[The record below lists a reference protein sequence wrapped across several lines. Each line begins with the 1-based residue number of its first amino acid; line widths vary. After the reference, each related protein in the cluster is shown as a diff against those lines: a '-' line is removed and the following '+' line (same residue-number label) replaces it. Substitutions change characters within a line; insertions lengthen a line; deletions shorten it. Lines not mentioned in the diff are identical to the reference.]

1 MRAYFI
7 SGLAADRRVFSKL
20 ELPHHIEVIYL
31 DWLPVQP
38 CESLQQYSLRLA
50 QPIKKDDPFILIGL
64 SFGGIVAIEISKV
77 FSPFKVIL
85 ISSAAR
91 VEQIPVIYRLIGR
104 LKMELILSSGM
115 LIVLKPFLYWFF
127 GPLSKDS
134 AKLIGEYISSAD
146 HRLLIWSLGKI
157 SRWRNNEKL
166 PQLVQIHGASDRVFP
181 VARSGAD
188 YIVEGG
194 HLCVYDNSPAVSSVL
209 TKLLS

>member
-1 MRAYFI
+1 MKAYFI
-7 SGLAADRRVFSKL
+7 SGLAADGSVFSKL
-20 ELPHHIEVIYL
+20 KLPHHIEVIYL

-50 QPIKKDDPFILIGL
+50 QPIKKDEPFVLIGL

-77 FSPFKVIL
+77 FSPFKLIL

-91 VEQIPVIYRLIGR
+91 VDQIPVVYRLMGK
-104 LKMELILSSGM
+104 LKMELMLPPGM

-134 AKLIGEYISSAD
+134 TKLIGDYISKAD

-157 SRWRNNEKL
+157 SRWRNNEQL
-166 PQLVQIHGASDRVFP
+166 PGLVQIHGSSDRVFP
-181 VARSGAD
+181 ISISKADHIVA
-188 YIVEGG
+188 GG
-194 HLCVYDNSPAVSSVL
+194 HLCVYDNSPAVSAVL